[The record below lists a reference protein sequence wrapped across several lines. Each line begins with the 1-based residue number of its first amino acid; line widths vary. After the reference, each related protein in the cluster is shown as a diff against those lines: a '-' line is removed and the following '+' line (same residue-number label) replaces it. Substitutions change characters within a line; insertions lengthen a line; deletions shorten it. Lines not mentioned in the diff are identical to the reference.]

1 MFYLISIN
9 VWAWPDTNR
18 SDWYQGRDKSIV
30 IIFFFFFLQRSTDS
44 EIDEEEADIDLAII
58 EREFA
63 RFEDTLRSTDDT
75 EANQHEAKGG
85 ENLIQEALKV
95 RARN

>member
-1 MFYLISIN
+1 M
-9 VWAWPDTNR
+9 
-18 SDWYQGRDKSIV
+18 
-30 IIFFFFFLQRSTDS
+30 QRSADS

-63 RFEDTLRSTDDT
+63 RFEDTLRST

-85 ENLIQEALKV
+85 EKLIQEALKV